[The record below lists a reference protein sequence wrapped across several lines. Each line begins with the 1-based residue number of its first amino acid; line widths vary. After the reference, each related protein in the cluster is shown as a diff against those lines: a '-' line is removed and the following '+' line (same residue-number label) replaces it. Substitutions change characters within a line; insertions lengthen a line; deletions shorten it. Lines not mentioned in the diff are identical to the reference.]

1 MPRDRADW
9 FAIAAQIEA
18 GDQAALLRLTGL
30 VSSLLTR
37 VGAYR
42 ADSSHQDLVQ
52 EITVA
57 LIEGVRRGAI
67 REPSAF
73 VGYAWT
79 TTRNRWLNLLRSRER
94 REARQSDRAPE
105 ELGAD
110 DPAPEAQRAELDPGT
125 RLDLE
130 RAFERLPGPERA
142 AIAAIYLEGKSYEEA
157 AKELGIPLGTLKRRQ
172 WNGLKLLRQCMQV
185 DGSFS

>member
-1 MPRDRADW
+1 VPRDRADW

-18 GDQAALLRLTGL
+18 GDAAALLRLTGL
-30 VSSLLTR
+30 VSSLLMR

-42 ADSSHQDLVQ
+42 TDASHQDLVQ

-57 LIEGVRRGAI
+57 LLDGVRRGAI
-67 REPSAF
+67 HEPSKF

-94 REARQSDRAPE
+94 SEARPSDRPLE
-105 ELGAD
+105 ELGPD
-110 DPAPEAQRAELDPGT
+110 DPALEAQRHEIDPGT

-142 AIAAIYLEGKSYEEA
+142 AIAAIYLEGRSYEEA
-157 AKELGIPLGTLKRRQ
+157 AKELGVPLGTLKRRQ